1 MPSFVKSLLL
11 LVTVAIMAVSKVNAQ
26 VDINIGTGT
35 VGNTGTVYPC
45 PLQDHYEGS
54 KAQYLYRASELL
66 AAGMVPGTISAIKFE
81 VTTLNTFTG
90 DIEDM
95 QIKIGGTAAAALT
108 NAWET
113 TNSVFGP
120 VNFVPVVG
128 VNTFTLSTPFFWNG
142 SDNIVV
148 EVCNGQAGNVV
159 GTHWTQNVTVPW
171 TTGLSFNASH
181 TYRLDDNDNLCG
193 AAANADNGLGSQ
205 TTRPNIT
212 FAWTAAAACSG
223 TPVAG
228 TAVSTQTTN
237 VCTYT
242 PITLSLSGNTLA
254 SGLTYEWQ
262 YSTNNTTWN
271 PLPAT
276 SPSYTTTPSAGNN
289 YYRCKVTCTTGGAN
303 STSSS
308 VLVTGIVCPPVY
320 CATTYGTG
328 TGSGDYCSLVQIPGT
343 SLNNPTPAAPAP
355 YYTLY
360 PQSGSTTGVFVPG
373 QSYTINLVAG
383 TFAGDDF
390 AAWIDYNQNGT
401 FESSELLGNAL
412 GVGASPAVTTFS
424 FTVPPGALPGTAR
437 LRVRV
442 ADQSVD
448 AILNPCGNYTWGEVE
463 DYDVT
468 IVSLV
473 PCAGTPVAGTTT
485 ASTTNVTCPGT
496 PITLGLSGNTINAGL
511 MHQWQTG
518 PSGTGPWTNVG
529 TASPFGLSYTTIQ
542 TAPVVYYQC
551 VITCTNGGATS
562 TSTPIMVTAIAQAY
576 TTIPYTESFESN
588 WLNGCST
595 SDIPQAFWKNTPA
608 TGNGSWR
615 REDDG
620 ASAAWTNVANGI
632 YTPASSVG
640 AHSARFHSY
649 GASTGTIG
657 NLDLFIDCNTP
668 DLTKRI
674 DFDYINTNGNDS
686 IAIMVSTDGGSNFFR
701 IDSVKSGSTGWR
713 TKTAYFN
720 STSAITVIRFMAY
733 GINNVGTD
741 MGIDNLK
748 VNNFPNCTG
757 TPTPGVAAATSTN
770 ITCPGDAVTLFLTG
784 TTVAG
789 ALSYQWQSSLNGTSG
804 WTNIP
809 TANSPSYTTVQG
821 VPTLFYQ
828 CVVTCNNGGGFS
840 TSNAVQVNAVPQQY
854 ATIPYTQSFEG
865 QWLTRCASN
874 DVPDNFWKN
883 TPSSNTALT
892 YDPDASWRREDDG
905 VSAGWTTPASGA
917 YTPTGSDGVHSARFH
932 TFWASAQTMSTFDL
946 FVNCNTSDPS
956 KRLDFDYMNQTGND
970 SLVIELSTNGGTS
983 FTRIDSLKS
992 GSPSWRPKAIFFTT
1006 SSPTVVIRFRAV
1018 SLFGSGTQEDIGID
1032 NIRVNNFPNC
1042 SGTPTAGTA
1051 VTSQSILL
1059 CTGAQF
1065 TLSLTGTTVAAG
1077 LTYQWQSGP
1086 SATGPWTNLPTAST
1100 NPTYTGTQTA
1110 AAVYYRCEVKCSFN
1124 NVTNPSSSVLIT
1136 NVLTQPYATLPYAES
1151 FESNWING
1159 CGTREL
1165 PNQYWKNTPITGN
1178 NSWRREDDGLS
1189 AWTAVGGAYTPAA
1202 SDGFHSAR
1210 FHTDGATSGT
1220 FGTLDLFVNCLVAAP
1235 IKRLQFDYINTSI
1248 VSQTNYDHDS
1258 IFVSTDGGA
1267 SFIFLDTA
1275 GLATVW
1281 TNKTLFFTSLS
1292 ATTVIRFKARSDF
1305 GVTDMGLD
1313 NIKINAWPNCN
1324 GKPVA
1329 GIATANPPSNACLTT
1344 PLTLNAPNA
1353 SVGNGILYQW
1363 YQSTNGGTTWSVV
1376 PGNSAN
1382 QSITI
1387 LQSVTTQYRMII
1399 KCVFSNQFDTSS
1411 IVSVSSPNLP
1421 GGNYTINANFPTL
1434 WSGSSGNFASFKDAY
1449 DAMKCGI
1456 TAPTTFT
1463 VLSGLAINGGAYP
1476 EQLIITGVIPNS
1488 SAVNKITF
1496 KGNGQTIKFGSGN
1509 SNERAVIKLRNTK
1522 HFTFDGLNIDATG
1535 GTYGFGVHLI
1545 SDADSNTIKN
1555 CTINNT
1561 ITAGS
1566 TNYAGIV
1573 ISALD
1578 ASATGTGT
1586 TTGICDYNKI
1596 DSNTVIGG
1604 YYGITQAA
1612 TFAGGA
1618 HGFNQITNNKVT
1630 DFYLYGIYVNSTYN
1644 TVIEGNTMSR
1654 PNIPAVNLT
1663 TCYGI
1668 YFTGQSN
1675 SALVSKN
1682 KITNPFAKDLAS
1694 TSTFG
1699 GIYFTGV
1706 AATAGLPNIVRNNLI
1721 YGINGQGLIYGMYN
1735 SGSSNVGYFHN
1746 TVSLDST
1753 AAAGTSSAYGFF
1765 QTGTSNS
1772 ISFVDNLISVTRGGT
1787 AAKYAVNIT
1796 TPFSSANNNN
1806 YFVGTGA
1813 TFNVGFLTSAR
1824 VTLADWKTATAP
1836 FGIEQNSVSVNPA
1849 FAGSS
1854 YVNADYH
1861 PTNAALDNRGIYI
1874 GVTDDITG
1882 LVRSTSTPDIGAY
1895 EFIPIGCTTPLA
1907 PATTVIGTGTCES
1920 QLVPFNVSMGIY
1932 GSGQTFQWQYSTTNS
1947 GPWTNIGNLMTHPD
1961 TSFFA
1966 VGGPK
1971 YYQCLIK
1978 CGTAT
1983 TTSNP
1988 VLLTVGYALQAGTYK
2003 INASSTV
2010 VPAVPAVPGVTIFRS
2025 FAEAK
2030 AAMACGVTGT
2040 GNVIFNVEANA
2051 TNNGIYVET
2060 LKLDSIPGVN
2070 ASRQIIF
2077 NGNGNT
2083 IAMPTAGPTTNE
2095 RAVIKLNGADYITFD
2110 SLRINSITTAATYT
2124 HGVHLLNNA
2133 DSNTFRRCVILAS
2146 QTVAQSNTAFAAVVI
2161 NATDATTTTAVTTA
2175 ASMCDGNLF
2184 DRDSISGGY
2193 YGLTIVGGTTL
2204 ATSVAN
2210 NRFTNNYIA
2219 DFYTYGLYASG
2230 TYNTLIEGNT
2240 FTRPNRAAVIAANAI
2255 YLTTNPSL
2263 RMSISKNRI
2272 TKMFGGPGASTN
2284 TGGLYGIYINS
2295 VDAQT
2300 GNEITVSNNLLYNL
2314 DGAGPIYGMYN
2325 VGSDNVFYYHNTISI
2340 DQQITAG
2347 AVASVG
2353 MYQTTNAIGVKFKNN
2368 IVTIR
2373 RPTTGLKQGI
2383 YLFAATTDVESD
2395 YNDIYITGNGTNIFG
2410 SIGTTNYPTL
2420 AAWKAATLEDV
2431 NSYSLEPFYL
2441 DTLNGNYRPNTVAI
2455 DNKGISFGITSD
2467 IVNGTRSLFTPDL
2480 GAYEFTPL
2488 PCVNPPVPGTAV
2500 VVIPNPNTGI
2510 CLEQPIRLNV
2520 INSSPM
2526 GSLKFQWQSSPT
2538 GNANTWTNLGPVLY
2552 NPMYDTVSSINRFYR
2567 CIVQCGNGTQTVTN
2581 TVSIVLNNLLPA
2593 GTYYI
2598 STTGL
2603 EPLAPVGG
2611 PYTSGQRFTTVQA
2624 AVTAVSCGISGHIAF
2639 EVTGT
2644 FNEQIR
2650 IPYVPGGNAN
2660 ATVTFRSKDGNPA
2673 NAVLTT
2679 AGSGTNNYTL
2689 QLDSARYFFFRNM
2702 TFTNTNVTNGRVVE
2716 LRNGAFRDSITNCV
2730 INTPVTTST
2739 TNANAAVYINGLR
2752 GTNNVIK
2759 GNTINNGSNGIYIV
2773 GVSPAVPIL
2782 DHLVDSNTINNP
2794 YVNGIYATE
2803 WQGIKATRNTINLAA
2818 PLTTIAYGIYA
2829 NNCDSSLLI
2838 TNNKVNIASSAATS
2852 TVHGIYVGNSD
2863 NTALNRGLL
2872 TGNDIVAKAAN
2883 AGSLYGITVGGN
2895 TAAAPSPFISVL
2907 NNTVVLKTSGAQAFG
2922 IYHGNSP
2929 NANYYNNSVNSLAT
2943 SATNNFA
2950 AYFNNTT
2957 ATTININNNIF
2968 SHKGIGTPMY
2978 LAVSAGALSNY
2989 NMLYTTGPTLVRC
3002 GTPAGSFATLGAWNL
3017 ANFQDLFSMVYSPA
3031 FVNDSTLRP
3040 DLSNPD
3046 VWAIHGRGVQIAG
3059 NNYDHDNASRP
3070 TTLTTGV
3077 PDLGAYEFYPVAQPT
3092 VLTAIPAAPAPNT
3105 VQAFM
3110 YGTDTVMKIKW
3121 RNTAPPSL
3129 TIRRFSGVVPSG
3141 VTAQNLDSMYFY
3153 TQVDI
3158 PGGGTY
3164 NYDARLFYV
3173 DSWLGSIGN
3182 VPNGTYQLGL
3192 GKTTAAVGNPWI
3204 VGFSSRNLPTK
3215 RMIYEDSLTANL
3227 DKFTGLIN
3235 PYAPPVLPDQDTSNA
3250 GKRFYVA
3257 YPINQLDGGSN
3268 QQMTLYLSA
3277 GASQAHVQVKIGGTT
3292 YVRDYI
3298 VPANSVLATATT
3310 TNPDYIPKAGPQNAF
3325 LNASGIYD
3333 QTIRIESDEPIVAY
3347 AHVTGS
3353 ASSGAAMLMPVGTWG
3368 YEYKTLCIEG
3378 SGGYGDAYPYFYIVA
3393 DNDNTLVQVTPN
3405 GPVTN
3410 PGMTPNTV
3418 NMITLN
3424 RGQVALI
3431 VGTNTTEVM
3440 TGSVVKSVPNSAG
3453 KCYPVAVFSGHSRMT
3468 INISG
3473 SGGSGGDFMM
3483 QQNFPST
3490 AWGKRYLTAPT
3501 SSSTNASALATNVF
3515 RVAVKDPTT
3524 VVKLNGNILGPLYNN
3539 HYYEYTSN
3547 TADLIEA
3554 DKPVTVAQFTGGGSA
3569 VGLNGSNGDPEMMYI
3584 SPIEQRVKKVSF
3596 YRNNVQQIDA
3606 NLLTMIIP
3614 TNGLASLVIRDGI
3627 NPPTNPDY
3635 VYPHPQNGLPA
3646 LRGVNYS
3653 VVVKRWPATQSQ
3665 VTVESDSSF
3674 TGITYGLG
3682 SVESYGY
3689 NMGTLIKNLGVRN
3702 DTLINNPPPPT
3713 PSLYNCVG
3721 TPFKVRVRTS
3731 IIPTTMKW
3739 LFSQVPFI
3747 TPKKDTTVVN
3757 PVPTNVTYDSNGEP
3771 VYTFTLDK
3779 LYTFSQAGFYSIP
3792 VVITHPDIES
3802 CDNSLTSLLNVWVL
3816 PAPNVG
3822 FQVSF
3827 AGCQNNTA
3835 TFTADGATPSGIA
3848 ANTWT
3853 WNFQDGTHAS
3863 GPTATFTYPNAGTF
3877 YDTLHVV
3884 TADGCIRDTV
3894 RATVV
3899 NPLPIVS
3906 VATDSLAICPGGSAS
3921 YTATTQLTGGTYAWY
3936 TSATGGTPLVT
3947 GGNYTISATGNT
3959 ITVTNVTVPTQLWVQ
3974 ATSTSNCV
3982 SSVRKRVVIN
3992 VLPPLASPVVSVS
4005 TRAVNAVTFTWPAV
4019 SNVANY
4025 QVSVNGGPFIAV
4037 SGPGLS
4043 HTVTGLG
4050 ILDSARVVVRAN
4062 GLITCQNSLSNSIK
4076 GCSDSQPGVATDSIA
4091 VCVNNA
4097 PVTPFTIQPQPANIT
4112 YSWYNALTNG
4122 TLLGSGST
4130 YNPGAIST
4138 PLTSYSYYVQH
4149 TNLVT
4154 GCVSSL
4160 PRTRVALNVLAPLA
4174 KAVVTVDTLTG
4185 ITPTSLIFQ
4194 WAAVPGAV
4202 GGYQISVNGGAFI
4215 TPSTGTFGLSHT
4227 VSGLLP
4233 NTSVTVVVKAIGYLP
4248 CQESISN
4255 ARTSKTYTDVVYI
4268 PNAFNPNSG
4277 DVRNRTLRVE
4287 GYVIKTMNF
4296 MVFNQWG
4303 EKVFETTNQSI
4314 GWDGNYKGKPLP
4326 SGVYIYVMRWTHI
4339 NGSSNENKGSISL
4352 IR

>member
-11 LVTVAIMAVSKVNAQ
+11 LATVAIMAVSKVNAQ

-35 VGNTGTVYPC
+35 VGNAGTNGYPC
-45 PLQDHYEGS
+45 PLQDYYEGS
-54 KAQYLYRASELL
+54 RAQYLYKASELL
-66 AAGMVPGTISAIKFE
+66 AAGMVPGTISAIKFN
-81 VTTLNTFTG
+81 VTALNTFSG
-90 DIEDM
+90 DIQEM
-95 QIKIGGTAAAALT
+95 QIKIGGTTAANLT
-108 NAWET
+108 DTWEA
-113 TNSVFGP
+113 TNPIFGP

-128 VNTFTLSTPFFWNG
+128 INTFTFSTPFFWNG

-148 EVCNGQAGNVV
+148 EVCNGLPANVSD
-159 GTHWTQNVTVPW
+159 GLQHWTNNVTVPW
-171 TTGLSFNASH
+171 TTGLSFTASH
-181 TYRLDDNDNLCG
+181 TYREDAAGNLCSK
-193 AAANADNGLGSQ
+193 ATAADNTLITGVQ
-205 TTRPNIT
+205 NIRPNIT

-242 PITLSLSGNTLA
+242 PITLSLTGNTLA

-262 YSTNNTTWN
+262 YSTNNTTWA
-271 PLPAT
+271 PIPTAT
-276 SPSYTTTPSAGNN
+276 GPVYTTTPAAGNN

-308 VLVTGIVCPPVY
+308 VLVTGLVCPPVY
-320 CATTYGTG
+320 CTTTYGTG
-328 TGSGDYCSLVQIPGT
+328 TGSGDFCTLVQIPTT
-343 SLNNPTPAAPAP
+343 SLNNPSAASPTPF
-355 YYTLY
+355 YTLY
-360 PQSGSTTGVFVPG
+360 PQSGSTTAVLVPG
-373 QSYTINLVAG
+373 VTYTINLVAG
-383 TFAGDDF
+383 TFNGDDF

-412 GVGASPAVTTFS
+412 GVGPSPAVTTFT
-424 FTVPPGALPGTAR
+424 FTVPGGALPGTSR

-463 DYDVT
+463 DYDLT
-468 IVSLV
+468 IASLV

-496 PITLGLSGNTINAGL
+496 PITLGLSGNAINAGL

-518 PSGTGPWTNVG
+518 PSATGPWTNVG

-542 TAPVVYYQC
+542 TAPAVYYQC
-551 VITCTNGGATS
+551 VITCTNGGAIS
-562 TSTPIMVTAIAQAY
+562 TSTPILVTAIAQPY
-576 TTIPYTESFESN
+576 TTVPYTESFETN
-588 WLNGCST
+588 WVNGCST
-595 SDIPQAFWKNTPA
+595 SDIPQPFWKNTPA
-608 TGNGSWR
+608 SGNGAWR

-620 ASAAWTNVANGI
+620 ASAAWTNVANGL
-632 YTPASSVG
+632 YTPNASAGV
-640 AHSARFHSY
+640 HSARFHSY
-649 GASTGTIG
+649 GAATGTIG
-657 NLDLFIDCNTP
+657 NFDLFIDCNTP
-668 DLTKRI
+668 DLTKRL
-674 DFDYINTNGNDS
+674 DFDYINTSGNDS
-686 IAIMVSTDGGSNFFR
+686 VAIFVSTDGGTTFNR
-701 IDSVKSGSTGWR
+701 IDSVKSGSTAWR
-713 TKTAYFN
+713 TKTTYFN
-720 STSAITVIRFMAY
+720 STSATTVIRFTAY

-741 MGIDNLK
+741 MGLDNLK

-757 TPTPGVAAATSTN
+757 TPVAGTASASSTN
-770 ITCPGDAVTLFLTG
+770 ITCPGDAVTLALTG

-789 ALSYQWQSSLNGTSG
+789 ALSYQWQSSPNGTTG
-804 WTNIP
+804 WTDIATAVLP
-809 TANSPSYTTVQG
+809 TYTTVQT
-821 VPTLFYQ
+821 VPTQYYR
-828 CVVTCNNGGGFS
+828 CIVTCNNGGATS
-840 TSNAVQVNAVPQQY
+840 TSNSVQVNAIPQLY
-854 ATIPYTQSFEG
+854 ATIPYTQSFENN
-865 QWLTRCASN
+865 WLSRCATN

-883 TPSSNTALT
+883 SPSTNTALT

-905 VSAGWTTPASGA
+905 VSAGWTTPADGL
-917 YTPTGSDGVHSARFH
+917 YTPGGSDGLHSARFH
-932 TFWASAQTMSTFDL
+932 TFWASSGTTSTMDL
-946 FVNCNTSDPS
+946 FINCNTADPS
-956 KRLDFDYMNQTGND
+956 KRLDFDYMNQLGND
-970 SLVIELSTNGGTS
+970 SLIVQLSTDGGAT
-983 FTRIDSLKS
+983 FVRLDSLRS
-992 GSPSWRPKAIFFTT
+992 GSPSWRARAIFFTT
-1006 SSPTVVIRFRAV
+1006 LSPTVVIRFKAV
-1018 SLFGSGTQEDIGID
+1018 SDFGSGVTDIGID
-1032 NIRVNNFPNC
+1032 NVRVNNFPNC

-1051 VTSQSILL
+1051 ITSQSVLL

-1077 LTYQWQSGP
+1077 LSYQWQSAP
-1086 SATGPWTNLPTAST
+1086 AATGPWTNLPTNST

-1110 AAVYYRCEVKCSFN
+1110 ATVFYRCVVKCSFN
-1124 NVTNPSSSVLIT
+1124 NVTDNSSSVQIN

-1159 CGTREL
+1159 CSTREL

-1189 AWTAVGGAYTPAA
+1189 AWTGVAGGYTPPA
-1202 SDGFHSAR
+1202 SDGLHSAR
-1210 FHTDGATSGT
+1210 FHTFNATSGT
-1220 FGTLDLFVNCLVAAP
+1220 FGSLDLFVNCLVAAP

-1267 SFIFLDTA
+1267 TYLFLDTA
-1275 GLATVW
+1275 GLATTW
-1281 TNKTLFFTSLS
+1281 TTKTLFFTSLS

-1305 GVTDMGLD
+1305 GTTDIGLD
-1313 NIKINAWPNCN
+1313 NVKINAWPNCT
-1324 GKPVA
+1324 GKPTA
-1329 GIATANPPSNACLTT
+1329 GAATANPSSNACLST

-1353 SVGNGILYQW
+1353 SVGNGIIYQW
-1363 YQSTNGGTTWSVV
+1363 YQSTNNGTTWSMV
-1376 PGNSAN
+1376 PGNTAS

-1387 LQSVTTQYRMII
+1387 VQSVTTQYRCIV
-1399 KCVFSNQFDTSS
+1399 KCVLSNQFDTST
-1411 IVSVSSPNLP
+1411 IVNVTSPNLP
-1421 GGNYTINANFPTL
+1421 GGNYTINANFSTA
-1434 WSGSSGNFASFKDAY
+1434 WSGASGNFASFNDAY

-1456 TAPTTFT
+1456 TAPCTFT
-1463 VLSGLAINGGAYP
+1463 VLPGLPSNGGAYP
-1476 EQLIITGVIPNS
+1476 EQLVITGVIPNS
-1488 SAVNKITF
+1488 SATNKITF
-1496 KGNGQTIKFGSGN
+1496 KGNGQTIRFGSN
-1509 SNERAVIKLRNTK
+1509 NTNERAVIKLRNTK
-1522 HFTFDGLNIDATG
+1522 HFTFDSLIINSKG
-1535 GTYGFGVHLI
+1535 GSFGFGVHII
-1545 SDADSNTIKN
+1545 SDADSNTIKK
-1555 CTINNT
+1555 CTIIDSIST
-1561 ITAGS
+1561 S
-1566 TNYAGIV
+1566 TNFAGIV
-1573 ISALD
+1573 ISGSD
-1578 ASATGTGT
+1578 VSATGTGT
-1586 TTGICDYNKI
+1586 TTAICDYNKI

-1612 TFAGGA
+1612 TFTGGA
-1618 HGFNQITNNKVT
+1618 HGFNQVTNNKVM
-1630 DFYLYGIYVNSTYN
+1630 DFNLYGIYVNSTYN
-1644 TVIEGNTMSR
+1644 TLIEGNTMSR
-1654 PNIPAVNLT
+1654 PNVPAANLT

-1668 YFTGQSN
+1668 YVTGQSN
-1675 SALVSKN
+1675 SAIISKN
-1682 KITNPFAKDLAS
+1682 KITNPFAKDLS
-1694 TSTFG
+1694 NTSTFG

-1706 AATAGLPNIVRNNLI
+1706 AATAGLGNIVKNNLI
-1721 YGINGQGLIYGMYN
+1721 YGINGNGTAYGLYN
-1735 SGSSNVGYFHN
+1735 SGSGNVGYLHN

-1753 AAAGTSSAYGFF
+1753 AATSTSNAYGFF

-1772 ISFVDNLISVTRGGT
+1772 VSFVDNLISVTRGGT

-1824 VTLADWKTATAP
+1824 VTLADWKTATLP
-1836 FGIEQNSVSVNPA
+1836 FAIEQNSIAVDPA
-1849 FAGSS
+1849 FAGTG
-1854 YVNADYH
+1854 YVNADYR
-1861 PTNAALDNRGIYI
+1861 PTNSALDNRGIYI
-1874 GVTDDITG
+1874 GVTDDING
-1882 LVRSTSTPDIGAY
+1882 LVRSTSTPDVGAY
-1895 EFIPIGCTTPLA
+1895 EFIPTGCTTPLA
-1907 PATTVIGTGTCES
+1907 AATTNISAATCENQS
-1920 QLVPFNVSMGIY
+1920 VALSVTMGTY
-1932 GSGQTFQWQYSTTNS
+1932 GSGQTFQWQVSTSAS
-1947 GPWTNIGNLMTHPD
+1947 GPWTNIGTAMTHSD
-1961 TSFFA
+1961 TTIMA

-1978 CGTAT
+1978 CGSVTA
-1983 TTSNP
+1983 TSNP
-1988 VLLTVGYALQAGTYK
+1988 VLLTVSYALPAGTYT
-2003 INASSTV
+2003 INASKPAPT
-2010 VPAVPAVPGVTIFRS
+2010 VPAIPGTTNFRS

-2030 AAMACGVTGT
+2030 TAMACGVTGT
-2040 GNVIFNVEANA
+2040 GNVIFNVENNSV
-2051 TNNGIYVET
+2051 NNGIYVET

-2070 ASRQIIF
+2070 ASRQVIF

-2110 SLRINSITTAATYT
+2110 SLRINSITSAATYT
-2124 HGVHLLNNA
+2124 HGVHLINNA
-2133 DSNTFRRCVILAS
+2133 DSNTFRKCVILTTQAS
-2146 QTVAQSNTAFAAVVI
+2146 TSNAFAAVVI
-2161 NATDATTTTAVTTA
+2161 NTTDATNTTAVTTA

-2184 DRDSISGGY
+2184 DRDTISGGY
-2193 YGLTIVGGTTL
+2193 YGLTIVGGSTL
-2204 ATSVAN
+2204 PTSVSN
-2210 NRFTNNYIA
+2210 NRITNNYFT
-2219 DFYTYGLYASG
+2219 DFHTYGLYAVG

-2240 FTRPNRAAVIAANAI
+2240 FTRPNRATVGAANAI
-2255 YLTTNPSL
+2255 YLTTSPSL

-2272 TKMFGGPGASTN
+2272 TKLFGGPGASTS
-2284 TGGLYGIYINS
+2284 TLGLYGIYINS
-2295 VDAQT
+2295 VDAQS

-2314 DGAGPIYGMYN
+2314 DGAGPIYGLYN

-2340 DQQITAG
+2340 DQQVSAG
-2347 AVASVG
+2347 NVASVG
-2353 MYQTTNAIGVKFKNN
+2353 LYQTTNATGVKFKNN

-2383 YLFAATTDVESD
+2383 YLAAATTDVESD
-2395 YNDIYITGNGTNIFG
+2395 YNDIYVTGNGTNIFG
-2410 SIGTTNYPTL
+2410 SIATNNYTTL

-2431 NSYSLEPFYL
+2431 NSYSVEPFYL
-2441 DTLNGNYRPNTVAI
+2441 DTLNGNYKPNTVAL
-2455 DNKGISFGITSD
+2455 DNKGISFGIITD
-2467 IVNGTRSLFTPDL
+2467 ILNATRSLFTPDL
-2480 GAYEFTPL
+2480 GAYEFAPL
-2488 PCVNPPVPGTAV
+2488 PCVNPPVVGNAV
-2500 VVIPNPNTGI
+2500 VVLPNPNTGT

-2520 INSSPM
+2520 AATPTSSPL
-2526 GSLKFQWQSSPT
+2526 GSLKFQWQTSTT
-2538 GNANTWTNLGPVLY
+2538 GGNPWTNLGPVLY
-2552 NPMYDTVSSINRFYR
+2552 NPMYDTVSSVSRFYR
-2567 CIVQCGNGTQTVTN
+2567 CIVQCGNGTQVPTN
-2581 TVSIVLNNLLPA
+2581 VVSVVLNNLLPPGTYVIDPA
-2593 GTYYI
+2593 GTA
-2598 STTGL
+2598 
-2603 EPLAPVGG
+2603 PLAPVGG
-2611 PYTSGQRFTTVQA
+2611 PYTAGMRFTTVQS
-2624 AVTAVSCGISGHIAF
+2624 AVTAVACGISGNIVF
-2639 EVTGT
+2639 DVKGT
-2644 FNEQIR
+2644 YNEQIR

-2660 ATVTFRSKDGNPA
+2660 ATVTFRSYDGNPA
-2673 NAVLTT
+2673 SAVLTA
-2679 AGSGTNNYTL
+2679 AGTSTNNYTL

-2702 TFTNTNVTNGRVVE
+2702 TFTNTSATNGRVVE
-2716 LRNGAFRDSITNCV
+2716 LKNGAFRDSITNCV

-2739 TNANAAVYINGLR
+2739 TNANAAIYINGLR
-2752 GTNNVIK
+2752 GTNNVFK
-2759 GNTINNGSNGIYIV
+2759 GNTINNGSTGIYIV
-2773 GVSPAVPIL
+2773 GTSAAVPIL

-2794 YVNGIYATE
+2794 YVNGIFSSE
-2803 WQGIKATRNTINLAA
+2803 WQGIKLTRNTINLAS
-2818 PLTTIAYGIYA
+2818 PLATTAYGIYT

-2838 TNNKVNIASSAATS
+2838 TNNKVNIASSLAANS
-2852 TVHGIYVGNSD
+2852 VYGIYVGNSD
-2863 NTALNRGLL
+2863 GSVLNRGLV

-2883 AGSLYGITVGGN
+2883 AGSLYGINVGG
-2895 TAAAPSPFISVL
+2895 TTSAAPSPFISVL
-2907 NNTVVLKTSGAQAFG
+2907 NNTIALKTSGANSYG
-2922 IYHGNSP
+2922 IYHGNSS

-2957 ATTININNNIF
+2957 ATTVNINNNIF
-2968 SHKGIGTPMY
+2968 SHKGGGIPLY
-2978 LAVSAGALSNY
+2978 LQVSAGALSNY
-2989 NMLYTTGPTLVRC
+2989 NMLYTTGPTLVRSV
-3002 GTPAGSFATLGAWNL
+3002 TPAGSFATLGAWNL

-3031 FVNDSTLRP
+3031 FINDSTLRP
-3040 DLSNPD
+3040 DLNNPD

-3092 VLTAIPAAPAPNT
+3092 VLTAIPASPAPNT
-3105 VQAFM
+3105 TQSFM
-3110 YGTDTVMKIKW
+3110 YGTDTVMKIRW
-3121 RNTAPPSL
+3121 RNAAPPSL
-3129 TIRRFSGVVPSG
+3129 TVRRFSGVVPSG
-3141 VTAQNLDSMYFY
+3141 VSAQNLDSMYFY
-3153 TQVDI
+3153 TEVSI

-3192 GKTTAAVGNPWI
+3192 GKTSPAAGNPWV

-3215 RMIYEDSLTANL
+3215 RMIYEDSLNTNL
-3227 DKFTGLIN
+3227 EKFTGLIN

-3257 YPINQLDGGSN
+3257 YPINELDGGSN

-3277 GASQAHVQVKIGGTT
+3277 GASQAHVQVKIGGTN

-3298 VPANSVLATATT
+3298 VPANTVLATATT
-3310 TNPDYIPKAGPQNAF
+3310 ANPDYIPKAGPQNAY
-3325 LNASGIYD
+3325 LPSSGIFD

-3378 SGGYGDAYPYFYIVA
+3378 SGGYSDAYPYFYVVA
-3393 DNDNTLVQVTPN
+3393 DNDNTTVQVTPN

-3410 PGMTPNTV
+3410 VGMTPNTV
-3418 NMITLN
+3418 NTITLN

-3431 VGTNTTEVM
+3431 IGTNTTEVL
-3440 TGSVVKSVPNSAG
+3440 TGSVVKSVPNTSG
-3453 KCYPVAVFSGHSRMT
+3453 VCYPVAVFSGHSRMT

-3501 SSSTNASALATNVF
+3501 SASNNASALATNVY

-3524 VVKLNGNILGPLYNN
+3524 VVKLNGNVLGPLYNN

-3547 TADLIEA
+3547 TADIIEA
-3554 DKPVTVAQFTGGGSA
+3554 DKPVTVAQFTGGGTA
-3569 VGLNGSNGDPEMMYI
+3569 VGLTGSNGDPEMMYI
-3584 SPIEQRVKKVSF
+3584 SPVEQRVKKVAF
-3596 YRNNVQQIDA
+3596 YRNNREALDA

-3614 TNGLASLVIRDGI
+3614 TNGLTSLVIKD
-3627 NPPTNPDY
+3627 NNVATAPDN
-3635 VYPHPQNGLPA
+3635 VYPHPQNGNPA

-3653 VVVKRWPATQSQ
+3653 VVVKRWPAAQSQ
-3665 VTVESDSSF
+3665 VTVESDSAF

-3702 DTLINNPPPPT
+3702 DTLINVQTN
-3713 PSLYNCVG
+3713 SIYNCAG

-3731 IIPTTMKW
+3731 VIPTTMKW
-3739 LFSQVPFI
+3739 AFSQVPFI

-3757 PVPTNVTYDSNGEP
+3757 PVPTSVTYDINGEP
-3771 VYTFTLDK
+3771 IYTFTLDNY
-3779 LYTFSQAGFYSIP
+3779 YTFSQAGFYSIP

-3802 CDNSLTSLLNVWVL
+3802 CDNSLTSLIRVWVL
-3816 PAPNVG
+3816 PPPNIG
-3822 FQVSF
+3822 FQVNF
-3827 AGCQNNTA
+3827 AGCQGNTA
-3835 TFTADGATPSGIA
+3835 TFTADNATPSGIN

-3853 WNFQDGTHAS
+3853 WNFQNGTHAS

-3884 TADGCIRDTV
+3884 TMDGCIKDTV
-3894 RATVV
+3894 RSTVV

-3936 TSATGGTPLVT
+3936 TSPTSGTPLVS

-3959 ITVTNVTVPTQLWVQ
+3959 ITVSNVLISTVLYVEG
-3974 ATSTSNCV
+3974 TSTFGCV

-3992 VLPPLASPVVSVS
+3992 VLTPLAAPVVSVG
-4005 TRAVNAVTFTWPAV
+4005 TRAANSVTFTWAAV
-4019 SNVANY
+4019 PNVANY
-4025 QVSVNGGPFIAV
+4025 QVSVNGGAFVAV

-4050 ILDSARVVVRAN
+4050 ILDSARVVIRAN
-4062 GLITCQNSLSNSIK
+4062 GLITCQNSLSAPVK
-4076 GCSDSQPGVATDSIA
+4076 GCSDSQPGVASDSMA

-4097 PVTPFTIQPQPANIT
+4097 PAVPFTIQPQPANIT
-4112 YSWYNALTNG
+4112 YTWYSALTGG

-4149 TNLVT
+4149 TNLAT
-4154 GCVSSL
+4154 GCTSSL

-4185 ITPTSLIFQ
+4185 ITPTSLTFQ

-4202 GGYQISVNGGAFI
+4202 GGYQVSVNGGPFI
-4215 TPSTGTFGLSHT
+4215 TPSSGTFGLTHT

-4233 NTSVTVVVKAIGYLP
+4233 NTHATIVVKAVGYLP

-4255 ARTSKTYTDVVYI
+4255 ARTSKTYTDAVYI
-4268 PNAFNPNSG
+4268 PNAFNPNSQSV
-4277 DVRNRTLRVE
+4277 DNRVLRVY
-4287 GYVIKTMNF
+4287 GYVIKSMNF

-4303 EKVFETTNQSI
+4303 EKVFETTNQTI

-4339 NGSSNENKGSISL
+4339 DGSNHEMKGSISL